1 MLLLQICVQVVRR
14 SSAHPEAAAMMIGWP
29 RSARGSPY
37 TSRLSRGIPYSRGV
51 LPSVFRGR
59 LPLKSGARSLQW
71 RREASAQ
78 KGSQTASAAAGNT
91 VLSPTGRNLTYV
103 RPDTKTDASSA
114 AV

>member
-1 MLLLQICVQVVRR
+1 MQVVRR
-14 SSAHPEAAAMMIGWP
+14 SSAHPEAAAMVGWP
-29 RSARGSPY
+29 RIARGSPY
-37 TSRLSRGIPYSRGV
+37 ASRLSRGIPYARGV
-51 LPSVFRGR
+51 LRSVFRGH

-71 RREASAQ
+71 RREASSQ

-103 RPDTKTDASSA
+103 RPETKADASSA